1 MKLLESPGLG
11 VFSRVDAGVDVD
23 GGGKCCAFQGGA
35 SLKPGAG
42 NLMPGA
48 LGWGGMAVDVNKE
61 SGEEAGGTSAGPSPY
76 VPGS

>member
-23 GGGKCCAFQGGA
+23 DGAKCCGVQGGA
-35 SLKPGAG
+35 SLKPGAW
-42 NLMPGA
+42 NPMPGV
-48 LGWGGMAVDVNKE
+48 LGWGRMAVDVNKE